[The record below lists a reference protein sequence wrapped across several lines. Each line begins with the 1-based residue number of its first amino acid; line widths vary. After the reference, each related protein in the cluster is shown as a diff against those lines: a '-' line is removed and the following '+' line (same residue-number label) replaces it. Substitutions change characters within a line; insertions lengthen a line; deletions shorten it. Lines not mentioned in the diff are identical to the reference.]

1 MLWNRGRDDAALRF
15 LQPDRPAETLAR
27 LALVA
32 ATAVVIR
39 SGLAVMGVAP
49 GRGNAL
55 TARPPA
61 ATPTG
66 DRRCPTISP
75 SDARPIACRA
85 RAGMDPATRRLAL
98 IAAGL
103 GGALLVLIGAW
114 SMTGGHRSRRAGGR
128 AAGGAGAGEAG
139 QSRRHAGRR
148 RGPGDLPATRP
159 AGATPPTGGV
169 MPPPETP
176 DLAALRAPP
185 RPPPAATALPR
196 TSPGAPATGPAPG
209 PAIAPAVAPAT
220 SASSAA
226 LPLPPIFP
234 TRLPQAARAIA
245 DRSAIGAPGM
255 APPTPRPLAVPT
267 TSAGAAGASAG
278 AGAQVQLAAL
288 PTRAAA
294 VAEWHRLR
302 LRMPGL
308 LVHHRLVLAEARVGG
323 HVWWRVRTAG
333 FADPGAARQFCA
345 RARAAGVAC
354 DVTSF

>member
-1 MLWNRGRDDAALRF
+1 MSDEIHLR
-15 LQPDRPAETLAR
+15 
-27 LALVA
+27 
-32 ATAVVIR
+32 
-39 SGLAVMGVAP
+39 
-49 GRGNAL
+49 
-55 TARPPA
+55 
-61 ATPTG
+61 TPSY
-66 DRRCPTISP
+66 RVP
-75 SDARPIACRA
+75 RA
-85 RAGMDPATRRLAL
+85 RGMDPATRRLAL

-103 GGALLVLIGAW
+103 GAALLVLIGAW
-114 SMTGGHRSRRAGGR
+114 SMTGPSQTGLPVIAPQAGPLREKPAHPGGMQVAGAGQAIFGHT
-128 AAGGAGAGEAG
+128 GGAGDTA
-139 QSRRHAGRR
+139 S
-148 RGPGDLPATRP
+148 
-159 AGATPPTGGV
+159 GGV
-169 MPPPETP
+169 MAPPERP

-185 RPPPAATALPR
+185 APPAAATALPR

-308 LVHHRLVLAEARVGG
+308 LAHHRLVLAEARVGG

>member
-1 MLWNRGRDDAALRF
+1 MSDEIHLR
-15 LQPDRPAETLAR
+15 
-27 LALVA
+27 
-32 ATAVVIR
+32 
-39 SGLAVMGVAP
+39 
-49 GRGNAL
+49 
-55 TARPPA
+55 
-61 ATPTG
+61 TPSY
-66 DRRCPTISP
+66 RVP
-75 SDARPIACRA
+75 RA
-85 RAGMDPATRRLAL
+85 RGMDPATRRLAL

-103 GGALLVLIGAW
+103 GAALLVLIGAW
-114 SMTGGHRSRRAGGR
+114 SMTGPSQTGLPVIAPQAGPLREKPAHPGGMQVAGAGQAIFGHT
-128 AAGGAGAGEAG
+128 GGAGDTA
-139 QSRRHAGRR
+139 S
-148 RGPGDLPATRP
+148 
-159 AGATPPTGGV
+159 GGV
-169 MPPPETP
+169 MAPPERP

-185 RPPPAATALPR
+185 APPAAATALPR

-220 SASSAA
+220 SASSSA

-308 LVHHRLVLAEARVGG
+308 LAHHRLVLAEARVGG

>member
-1 MLWNRGRDDAALRF
+1 MSDEIHLR
-15 LQPDRPAETLAR
+15 
-27 LALVA
+27 
-32 ATAVVIR
+32 
-39 SGLAVMGVAP
+39 
-49 GRGNAL
+49 
-55 TARPPA
+55 
-61 ATPTG
+61 TPSY
-66 DRRCPTISP
+66 RVP
-75 SDARPIACRA
+75 RA
-85 RAGMDPATRRLAL
+85 RGMDPATRRLAL

-103 GGALLVLIGAW
+103 GAALLVLIGAW
-114 SMTGGHRSRRAGGR
+114 SMTGPSQTGLPVIAPQAGPLREKPAHPGGMQVAGAGQAIFGHT
-128 AAGGAGAGEAG
+128 GGAGDTA
-139 QSRRHAGRR
+139 S
-148 RGPGDLPATRP
+148 
-159 AGATPPTGGV
+159 GGV
-169 MPPPETP
+169 MAPPERP

-185 RPPPAATALPR
+185 APPAAATALPR

-308 LVHHRLVLAEARVGG
+308 LAHHRLVLAEARVGG

-345 RARAAGVAC
+345 RARAAGAAC